1 MICPHCN
8 CILETVVDS
17 DLPTHHCPCCSG
29 TWISGRALHAMLAR
43 SNDSASIEKIFNSL
57 IDLDFRESRRLC
69 PSCANRKLKVVVIDR
84 TELDFCSSCKGV
96 FFDPGEVESVLP
108 AIGGVATKPGQAAK
122 QSGFWSSLKRL
133 LDRN

>member
-17 DLPTHHCPCCSG
+17 DLPTHRCPCCSG

-43 SNDSASIEKIFNSL
+43 SNDSARIEQIFDSI
-57 IDLDFRESRRLC
+57 IDLDFRDSRRRC
-69 PSCANRKLKVVVIDR
+69 PSCADRKLKVVVIDR

-108 AIGGVATKPGQAAK
+108 AIGGAAEK
-122 QSGFWSSLKRL
+122 TEGAQQSGFWASLKRL

>member
-8 CILETVVDS
+8 CILETVVDN
-17 DLPTHHCPCCSG
+17 DLPTQHCPCCSG

-43 SNDSASIEKIFNSL
+43 SDDSDRIEQIFNSI
-57 IDLDFRESRRLC
+57 IDLDFRDSRRRC
-69 PSCANRKLKVVVIDR
+69 PSCANRNLKVVDIDG
-84 TELDFCSSCKGV
+84 TDLDFCSSCKGV

-108 AIGGVATKPGQAAK
+108 AIGAVAAESGQAAH